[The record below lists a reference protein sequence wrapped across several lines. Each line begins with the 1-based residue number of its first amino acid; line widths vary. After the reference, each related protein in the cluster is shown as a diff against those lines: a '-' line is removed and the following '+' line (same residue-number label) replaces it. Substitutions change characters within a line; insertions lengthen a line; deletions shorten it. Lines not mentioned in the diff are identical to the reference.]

1 MATSAASSARW
12 SRAACNSVSG
22 SLSKEMQRRTFLSA
36 ATAAGMP
43 LLAQKRKTILLRT
56 AWQRRNIGDVC
67 FTPSMLSALEEY
79 IPEARVICWMASS
92 HDDVN
97 AMLRR
102 AHPKAELLHAQFGA
116 KGQEIDPALAKAIGE
131 ADLFLF
137 NSGPI
142 FSYGLHETYSWDS
155 SMPNALFAMY
165 AKERG
170 VPYGM
175 YGQSYDRFAWPS
187 PILFR
192 RVLGDAAFVYTRD
205 TNSLKYLQSLEV
217 KPKVMDLGPDIAFHF
232 QLRNDAPAHEFLR
245 AKGLEKGKFLVT
257 MVHYATMDRP
267 GVKDHGASHLEKHR
281 AVLQRW
287 VGETNL
293 PILVVAEDER
303 EVELGKKWLID
314 PMPTEVQKKMIL
326 KDNAFWLPDEA
337 LSLYLQAHSLFT
349 PEPHSMI
356 FALANGIPC
365 IHLYDFAYGRKFQMF
380 NDFGIAE
387 WNFDMRATEA
397 APMSGALMNV
407 YKDRPA
413 ALKKVAALQKRV
425 KSKMDA
431 CFNVVRSSLRA

>member
-1 MATSAASSARW
+1 
-12 SRAACNSVSG
+12 
-22 SLSKEMQRRTFLSA
+22 MQRRNFLVSTAA
-36 ATAAGMP
+36 ATLAATG
-43 LLAQKRKTILLRT
+43 AQKPKTVLLRT

-67 FTPSMLSALEEY
+67 FTPSMLSAIEEY
-79 IPEARVICWMASS
+79 LPGTRVICWLASN
-92 HDDVN
+92 HEDVN
-97 AMLRR
+97 AMIRR
-102 AHPKAELLHAQFGA
+102 AHPKAELLNAQFGA
-116 KGQEIDPALAKAIGE
+116 QGQEIDPALEKAFGE
-131 ADLFLF
+131 ADLLLF

-142 FSYGLHETYSWDS
+142 YSYGLHESYSWDN

-187 PILFR
+187 PVLFR
-192 RVLGDAAFVYTRD
+192 HVLGGADFVYTRD
-205 TNSLKYLQSLEV
+205 TNSLKYLQSLNV
-217 KPKVMDLGPDIAFHF
+217 KPKTMDLGPDIAFHF
-232 QLRNDAPAHEFLR
+232 QLRNDAPAHEFLKS
-245 AKGLEKGKFLVT
+245 KGLEKGKFLVT
-257 MVHYATMDRP
+257 MVHYSNMDRP
-267 GVKDHGASHLEKHR
+267 GVKDFGASHLEKHR

-287 VGETNL
+287 IKETGL

-303 EVELGKKWLID
+303 EVELGKQWLID
-314 PMPTEVQKKMIL
+314 PMPADIQKKMVL

-380 NDFGIAE
+380 NDFGLGD
-387 WNFDMRATEA
+387 WNFDLRTTAAT
-397 APMSGALMNV
+397 PMGDALMAI

-413 ALKKVAALQKRV
+413 ALKKVAALNQRV
-425 KSKMDA
+425 KAKMTT
-431 CFNVVRSSLRA
+431 CFANIKRSLK

>member
-1 MATSAASSARW
+1 MNRRHFLASAAPLA
-12 SRAACNSVSG
+12 VS
-22 SLSKEMQRRTFLSA
+22 LQAQR
-36 ATAAGMP
+36 P
-43 LLAQKRKTILLRT
+43 KTILLRT

-67 FTPSMLSALEEY
+67 FTPSMLSAIEEY
-79 IPEARVICWMASS
+79 LPGTRVICWMASNT
-92 HDDVN
+92 DDVN
-97 AMLRR
+97 AMVRR

-116 KGQEIDPALAKAIGE
+116 KGQEIDPALEAAFGQ
-131 ADLFLF
+131 ADLLLF

-142 FSYGLHETYSWDS
+142 YSYGLHETYSWDS

-187 PILFR
+187 PVLFR
-192 RVLGDAAFVYTRD
+192 HVLGGAEFVYTRD
-205 TNSLKYLQSLEV
+205 TNSLKYLQGLNV
-217 KPKVMDLGPDIAFHF
+217 KPKTMDLGPDIAFHF
-232 QLRNDAPAHEFLR
+232 QLRNDAPALDFLR

-257 MVHYATMDRP
+257 MVHYSTMDRP
-267 GVKDHGASHLEKHR
+267 GVKDFGASHLEKHR

-287 VGETNL
+287 VKETGM

-314 PMPTEVQKKMIL
+314 PMPADVQQKMIL

-365 IHLYDFAYGRKFQMF
+365 IHIYDFAYGRKFQMF
-380 NDFGIAE
+380 NDFGIGD
-387 WNFDMRATEA
+387 WNFDLRTTQA
-397 APMSGALMNV
+397 APMGDALLSI

-413 ALKKVAALQKRV
+413 ALKKVAALNQRV
-425 KSKMDA
+425 KAKMDA
-431 CFNVVRSSLRA
+431 CFAVVKRSLK